1 MLAYSRA
8 KRSYHVLNGLS
19 THGAQGN
26 RLVFTNGRRARKT
39 HAHVT
44 AGVQYAVHL
53 VFQAHGT
60 LARVRLFRRGGGGA
74 RGNSG
79 AGCLDIQGVQARG
92 VANAQAG
99 HGDLHGRR
107 TRGIG
112 ITSANFSYTAAYIA
126 YYYSYIAAYSY
137 SYCNSS
143 VYYIN
148 GSKIIRIS
156 TGVSSR
162 NSSRR
167 SSRSR
172 SRSRRGTSRC

>member
-99 HGDLHGRR
+99 HGDLHGRG
-107 TRGIG
+107 TGGIG
-112 ITSANFSYTAAYIA
+112 ITSANFSYTAA
-126 YYYSYIAAYSY
+126 YIAAYSY